1 MQRKVTLYLDTSV
14 PSQLFQP
21 PEWMRRAT
29 LRFYSEVVPMFN
41 IFISEHV
48 VDEIQGTPD
57 PTLREH
63 IQNAIKNFIVLPVI
77 DDAEILSAKYLEYL
91 KQIKRKIPPED
102 ALHLA
107 IASFHGIQ
115 CLVTW
120 NMEHLAKEPTRRTVA
135 YVNYLFSLQPLN
147 IATPLDFLV
156 EEE

>member
-1 MQRKVTLYLDTSV
+1 MPHKVTLYLDTSI

-29 LRFYSEVVPMFN
+29 IRFYSEVVPMFD
-41 IFISEHV
+41 IFVSEHV
-48 VDEIQGTPD
+48 VDEIQATPD

-63 IQNAIKNFIVLPVI
+63 IQNAVKSFIVLPVTE
-77 DDAEILSAKYLEYL
+77 DAERLSAKYLEYL
-91 KQIKRKIPPED
+91 KQIKRKIPRED

-107 IASFHGIQ
+107 IASLHGIQ

-135 YVNYLFSLQPLN
+135 YVNYLFNLPPLN